1 MKFSKTFFNLTVSI
15 ILSLAIHIS
24 KAYHVQVFS
33 TLISSRECEGWALDP
48 PTGKVYFYTGYLNCT
63 GTCKILDYNSPPPD
77 GSYGIQIHEYKWSK
91 DGPVDS
97 DICYEASGSEATW
110 YLNVVDCSKFSGVG
124 SCPSN

>member
-48 PTGKVYFYTGYLNCT
+48 PT
-63 GTCKILDYNSPPPD
+63 D